1 MKSSMPVIWAIG
13 GVDPLGVAGIMTDS
27 RAANACNVHCTTIIT
42 AVTAQNSHQFYQL
55 NPMKVDSLQAQWHA
69 LIEQTQP
76 KVIKIGLLASG
87 EQVTWLVGQ
96 LQALKLQLPAMLVV
110 YDPVLLTSSEHQLV
124 DQAMLSLIKRE
135 LLPLI
140 DLLTPNVMEASYLA
154 GQPLSTKQD
163 FITLATK
170 LSRDYGIKVLLK
182 GGHLTDQNAADCYV
196 SPEGSSLGREP
207 VASFVM
213 QSPML
218 DNANIRGTGC
228 AMASL
233 ISSHLALGQTVC
245 DALII
250 SKAMINYAIAQSQP
264 LGNSHGG
271 LTAMTSAVSFEY
283 LPTIL
288 TLNEYLLAQKS
299 VQGQPFTQYK
309 KPLGLYPVVDGVAWL
324 ERLLKLGVKTI
335 QLRAKDLSEHQVEPE
350 IITAIALGQQY
361 QARVYINDYWQ
372 LAIKHHAYGVHLG
385 QEDLQLAD
393 LSAIKSA
400 GLRLGLSTHGLFEA
414 VVADQLQPSYI
425 ALGHIYATTTKTMP
439 STPQGIE
446 NLAQQVKLFKHR
458 RALVAIGGISAARVP
473 SIVATDIGS
482 IALVTAITNASDV
495 EQTVAQLLQQV
506 GDGGTLC

>member
-27 RAANACNVHCTTIIT
+27 RAANACNVHCATIIT
-42 AVTAQNSHQFYQL
+42 AVTAQNSHGFYQL
-55 NPMKVDSLQAQWHA
+55 NPMTIDSLQAQWQA
-69 LIEQTQP
+69 LSDQTEP
-76 KVIKIGLLASG
+76 RVIKIGLLANQ
-87 EQVTWLVGQ
+87 EQVTWLADKINELRVNFPQ
-96 LQALKLQLPAMLVV
+96 LLVV

-250 SKAMINYAIAQSQP
+250 SKAMIN
-264 LGNSHGG
+264 
-271 LTAMTSAVSFEY
+271 
-283 LPTIL
+283 
-288 TLNEYLLAQKS
+288 
-299 VQGQPFTQYK
+299 
-309 KPLGLYPVVDGVAWL
+309 
-324 ERLLKLGVKTI
+324 
-335 QLRAKDLSEHQVEPE
+335 
-350 IITAIALGQQY
+350 
-361 QARVYINDYWQ
+361 
-372 LAIKHHAYGVHLG
+372 
-385 QEDLQLAD
+385 
-393 LSAIKSA
+393 
-400 GLRLGLSTHGLFEA
+400 
-414 VVADQLQPSYI
+414 
-425 ALGHIYATTTKTMP
+425 
-439 STPQGIE
+439 
-446 NLAQQVKLFKHR
+446 
-458 RALVAIGGISAARVP
+458 
-473 SIVATDIGS
+473 
-482 IALVTAITNASDV
+482 
-495 EQTVAQLLQQV
+495 
-506 GDGGTLC
+506 